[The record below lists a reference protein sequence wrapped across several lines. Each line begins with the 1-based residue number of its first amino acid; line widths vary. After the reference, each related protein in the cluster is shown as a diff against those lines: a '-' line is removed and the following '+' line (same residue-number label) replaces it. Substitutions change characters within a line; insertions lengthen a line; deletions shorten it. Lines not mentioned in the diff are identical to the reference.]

1 MFTNTNE
8 MKLHFR
14 DYFTFIGSM
23 VWAMLIIVIGCV
35 LYAQD
40 IFVNG
45 HKRKSHRT
53 QVCKMRNVFP
63 IKKELI
69 VI

>member
-1 MFTNTNE
+1 MLT
-8 MKLHFR
+8 KLGENKFHFR

-40 IFVNG
+40 IFVQG

-53 QVCKMRNVFP
+53 QVR
-63 IKKELI
+63 E
-69 VI
+69 